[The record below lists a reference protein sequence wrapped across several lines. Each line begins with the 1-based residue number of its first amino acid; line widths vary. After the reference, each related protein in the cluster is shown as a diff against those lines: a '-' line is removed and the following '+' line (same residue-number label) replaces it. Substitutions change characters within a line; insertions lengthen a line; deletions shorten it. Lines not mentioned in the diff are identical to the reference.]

1 LVLLEAMSTGIPV
14 VSTECVPRCLRI
26 EGGSVIVPIDD
37 VAALAEAMRKVSQ
50 QQDFDGEAVSRKIA
64 EMASPQVVGRK
75 LEQLFSEIVASK

>member
-1 LVLLEAMSTGIPV
+1 
-14 VSTECVPRCLRI
+14 
-26 EGGSVIVPIDD
+26 VPIGN
-37 VAALAEAMRKVSQ
+37 ATALAEAMRKVSQ